1 MEDCAIAVDQRRNAL
16 YAWSS
21 GWVRAHTPFNP
32 AAALDMV
39 SGDASFR
46 RYFRLQHGQGSLI
59 CVDAP
64 PEKENSRPF
73 VAIARALF
81 THQVHVPEVIAV
93 DFEQGFM
100 LLSDLG
106 DTMLRP
112 CLNDNSVDELYGQ
125 AMDELL
131 HLLSSPH
138 PDDYPLPPYDHAR
151 LMTEMSLF
159 RDWFV
164 VRYLAL
170 DLQSEETA
178 LIDDTCRR
186 IADTVL
192 QQPTVFVHRDYHSRN
207 LMVLPTGRLGVI
219 DFQDAV
225 TGPITYDLVS
235 LLRDAYVEW
244 PANRVSG
251 WVEQFRQ
258 KLLAAGQIGED
269 VDAEQFQAWFDWM
282 GAQRHLKI
290 LGIFAR
296 LSLRDGKHGYLN
308 DIPLVFKY
316 FVDEIRDYPD
326 LQALYGWLVERI
338 VPAYLAKHPEALPFL
353 THVQSESG
361 AVSA

>member
-1 MEDCAIAVDQRRNAL
+1 
-16 YAWSS
+16 
-21 GWVRAHTPFNP
+21 
-32 AAALDMV
+32 
-39 SGDASFR
+39 
-46 RYFRLQHGQGSLI
+46 
-59 CVDAP
+59 
-64 PEKENSRPF
+64 
-73 VAIARALF
+73 
-81 THQVHVPEVIAV
+81 
-93 DFEQGFM
+93 
-100 LLSDLG
+100 
-106 DTMLRP
+106 
-112 CLNDNSVDELYGQ
+112 
-125 AMDELL
+125 
-131 HLLSSPH
+131 
-138 PDDYPLPPYDHAR
+138 
-151 LMTEMSLF
+151 
-159 RDWFV
+159 
-164 VRYLAL
+164 
-170 DLQSEETA
+170 
-178 LIDDTCRR
+178 
-186 IADTVL
+186 
-192 QQPTVFVHRDYHSRN
+192 
-207 LMVLPTGRLGVI
+207 MVLSTGRLGVI

-326 LQALYGWLVERI
+326 LQAFYGWLVERI

-353 THVQSESG
+353 AHVQSERVG
-361 AVSA
+361 ASA

>member
-1 MEDCAIAVDQRRNAL
+1 MEDCANAADPRRDAL

-21 GWVRAHTPFNP
+21 AWVRTHTPFQP
-32 AAALDMV
+32 AETLAMV

-46 RYFRLQHGQGSLI
+46 RYFRLHHDQGSLI
-59 CVDAP
+59 GVDAP
-64 PEKENSRPF
+64 PDKENSRPF

-81 THQVHVPEVIAV
+81 AHQVHVPEVVAV

-106 DTMLRP
+106 DTLLRP
-112 CLNDNSVDELYGQ
+112 CLTADTVDELYGR

-138 PDDYPLPPYDHAR
+138 PQDYALPPYDRAR
-151 LMTEMSLF
+151 LMTEMALF
-159 RDWFV
+159 RDWFID
-164 VRYLAL
+164 RYLAL
-170 DLQSEETA
+170 PLSAAEAA
-178 LIDDTCRR
+178 LIDDTCGL
-186 IADTVL
+186 IADRVL
-192 QQPTVFVHRDYHSRN
+192 EQPTVFVHRDYHSRN
-207 LMVLPTGRLGVI
+207 LMVLPTGRMGVI

-225 TGPITYDLVS
+225 TGPVTYDLVS

-244 PANRVSG
+244 PSAQVAG
-251 WVEQFRQ
+251 WVEQFRAR
-258 KLLAAGQIGED
+258 LLAEGLIPAT
-269 VDAEQFQAWFDWM
+269 VDREAFLAWFDWM

-316 FVDEIRDYPD
+316 LVDEIRDYP
-326 LQALYGWLVERI
+326 ALRPFHDWLVARV
-338 VPAYLAKHPEALPFL
+338 VPAYLAKQPDALPFL
-353 THVQSESG
+353 IHVAGTAE
-361 AVSA
+361 